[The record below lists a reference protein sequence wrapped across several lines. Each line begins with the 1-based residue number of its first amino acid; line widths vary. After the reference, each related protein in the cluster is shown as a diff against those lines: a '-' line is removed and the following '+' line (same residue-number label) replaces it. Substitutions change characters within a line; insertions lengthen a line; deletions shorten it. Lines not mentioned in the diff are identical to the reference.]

1 MSRNSALT
9 WVVGSLWDQR
19 HGEIFTRLETRF
31 HTAELRARTLDDP
44 RLLAA
49 ILQRCA
55 FVYRPDEI
63 ARARPRFAESVAL
76 FRSLGRDDETARA
89 LAYWADAEIVSGE
102 LQTGASIARDALE
115 LAPEDIRMFLMNGL
129 ATCYLG
135 LGDRARAGPAA
146 REALTLAARAGHPVA
161 TACAILYLAALE
173 CTVDAENAARLL
185 GYAEERLRA
194 LDWRLVGPDD
204 AIREGARG
212 RLEQQLAPDQFADL
226 LAAGAAWS
234 EEAAIANAARF

>member
-1 MSRNSALT
+1 
-9 WVVGSLWDQR
+9 
-19 HGEIFTRLETRF
+19 
-31 HTAELRARTLDDP
+31 
-44 RLLAA
+44 
-49 ILQRCA
+49 
-55 FVYRPDEI
+55 
-63 ARARPRFAESVAL
+63 
-76 FRSLGRDDETARA
+76 
-89 LAYWADAEIVSGE
+89 
-102 LQTGASIARDALE
+102 
-115 LAPEDIRMFLMNGL
+115 MNGL

-212 RLEQQLAPDQFADL
+212 RLEQQLTPDQFAHL

-234 EEAAIANAARF
+234 EEAAVANAARF